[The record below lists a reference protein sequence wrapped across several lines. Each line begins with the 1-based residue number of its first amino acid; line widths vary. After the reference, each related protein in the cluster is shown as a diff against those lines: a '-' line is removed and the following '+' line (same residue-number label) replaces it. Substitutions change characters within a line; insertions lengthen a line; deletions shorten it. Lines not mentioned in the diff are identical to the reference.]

1 MRVFSLFLLTLLTS
15 TAQAAWIVRSDFQLQ
30 LSESLFDRIIEDFWQ
45 SLQGQ
50 QNLPIADMVI
60 TPHGIPI
67 RISGIR
73 AEVNYSFPLPQR
85 VDSRTRQWV
94 LESSNLGGK
103 LYVNHISATQ
113 TIIRVI
119 DGITIRIPI
128 QADCRNVVLS
138 LPQGS
143 TKIRAKVSAEVKD
156 NQVQLSMP
164 EYDADWTANAWEVES
179 LQCSGIEGLDTIVK
193 EEALK
198 ALSSFQNFDAEVRQ
212 AIAEN
217 FDKWSKDAS
226 LLLLSNKQL
235 PSGKD
240 YVNIFYEPEFAVENN
255 AGLLLSGE
263 IRFEYPYIAPGQII
277 EQVHKMK
284 ASTKPVLASNTQK
297 EAVPELL
304 LPFAAVRALMMGEY
318 FAGKL
323 EYSLRS
329 YEIPAFQEFMQ
340 SRWKQFWA
348 FPELM
353 RYDTN
358 TTFAFQFLP
367 LGPPSFDREVSAPG
381 NAVQG
386 DLTLPLSVRMFA
398 PQKGKYRPMVEFR
411 TLVTGPTKLKLLKN
425 GKIDFRL
432 TAKESPITYGWSNSY
447 VKNYKPSKSIAV
459 DAIADAVREGLSTDG
474 MTLDFPPLLVGK
486 SLQLVPENMNL
497 EGTNLRVEFQPKK

>member
-1 MRVFSLFLLTLLTS
+1 MRLFFFFLLTVCFS
-15 TAQAAWIVRSDFQLQ
+15 SAQAAWVIRSDFQLQ

-50 QNLPIADMVI
+50 QNLPIPDMVI
-60 TPHGIPI
+60 TPQGIPI

-73 AEVNYSFPLPQR
+73 AELNYSFPLPQR
-85 VDSRTRQWV
+85 VDERTRQWL
-94 LESSNLGGK
+94 LESSNLGGR

-128 QADCRNVVLS
+128 QADCHNVVLS

-143 TKIRAKVSAEVKD
+143 TRVRAKVSAEVKD
-156 NQVQLSMP
+156 NQVKLAMP
-164 EYDADWTANAWEVES
+164 EYEAEWAAGAWTVES
-179 LQCSGIEGLDTIVK
+179 LQCSGIEGLDSIVR

-198 ALSSFQNFDAEVRQ
+198 ALSSFQNFDAEVRE
-212 AIAEN
+212 AIAGN
-217 FDKWSKDAS
+217 FAKWSEDAS

-240 YVNIFYEPEFAVENN
+240 YVNIFYEPESAVENS
-255 AGLLLSGE
+255 AGLLLAGE
-263 IRFEYPYIAPGQII
+263 LRFEYPYVAPGQII
-277 EQVHKMK
+277 ENVYSMK
-284 ASTKPVLASNTQK
+284 TRTLPNTVNRE
-297 EAVPELL
+297 EAVPQLL

-348 FPELM
+348 FPELQ
-353 RYDTN
+353 RFPTN

-367 LGPPSFDREVSAPG
+367 MGPPSFENEAAAND
-381 NAVQG
+381 NMIQG
-386 DLTLPLSVRMFA
+386 DLTLPLAVRMFA
-398 PQKGKYRPMVEFR
+398 PINGKYRPMVEFK
-411 TLVTGPTKLKLLKN
+411 TLVSGPTKLKLLKD

-432 TAKESPITYGWSNSY
+432 KANENPVTYAWSKKY
-447 VKNYKPSKSIAV
+447 VQKYEPSERIA
-459 DAIADAVREGLSTDG
+459 IETISEAVREGLNTDG
-474 MTLDFPPLLVGK
+474 MTLDFPALIVGK
-486 SLQLVPENMNL
+486 SLRLVPERMNL
-497 EGTNLRVEFQPKK
+497 EGSNLRMDFNVKK